1 MPGHFAL
8 AWCCRFCSDGHLQLK
23 VCYCASA
30 LCSIFTLRQE
40 QQNSRKSRK
49 KSVVFRRGLSSPKNR
64 QFSSPAPA
72 LPQGHPAPAGCKHP
86 PAAGCPCSPAA
97 DAACTRLTPG
107 TGMGLPFRD
116 GRTPGGLGVA
126 TPRLAASAPTRPTG
140 SSRSRGRAQAQSL
153 PPEGCFLYR
162 PGGGGGL
169 PAAGSGAAA
178 PVLCYSLSITQDKSE
193 IKSKSPTNGLTMR
206 FFSIFF
212 VLIFPF
218 SCTDF

>member
-30 LCSIFTLRQE
+30 FVLYSLCDKNNRTAESQE
-40 QQNSRKSRK
+40 K

-64 QFSSPAPA
+64 QLSSPAPA
-72 LPQGHPAPAGCKHP
+72 LPQSHPAPAGCEHP
-86 PAAGCPCSPAA
+86 PAAVCPCSPAA

-153 PPEGCFLYR
+153 PPRRVFPLSAWGWR
-162 PGGGGGL
+162 GSPRRRVWGGSPGL
-169 PAAGSGAAA
+169 
-178 PVLCYSLSITQDKSE
+178 VL
-193 IKSKSPTNGLTMR
+193 
-206 FFSIFF
+206 
-212 VLIFPF
+212 
-218 SCTDF
+218 